1 MPTEGTRSESW
12 KKRVLRSM
20 PAPAWLGADSPQG
33 DVVVS
38 TRFRYARNLRGI
50 PFPHHCT
57 VAQANLVAHAVT
69 ESGKSAGLVSQGRLT
84 DAERDYLLGSRL
96 ISSDFE
102 PRKPGREILLD
113 KSRTLSVMV
122 NEEDHLR
129 IQALVGGWSP
139 QTARVAASDC
149 LKVFESRLNF
159 AFAEPWGYL
168 TASEF
173 NCGGA
178 GRWSALFH
186 FIGLAHRRRLQS
198 LLRALGTGGVTA
210 RGLFGESSRAVGA
223 FFQVSTTRLS
233 LPEFVGACELLL
245 RQEREA
251 RAEVP
256 RTELRDKFRQAVET
270 AVSSPELD
278 LREALRIF
286 AWVRWASSVGL
297 EGAPERTR
305 EVDESVSTM
314 EVFGT
319 QDPAIAARHRAEFV
333 RQRLHDSW
341 RSLRNPGRA

>member
-1 MPTEGTRSESW
+1 
-12 KKRVLRSM
+12 M
-20 PAPAWLGADSPQG
+20 PAPAWLGPDSPQG

-57 VAQANLVAHAVT
+57 SEQANLVSQAVA
-69 ESGKSAGLVSQGRLT
+69 EAGRSAGLHPQGRLT
-84 DAERDYLLGSRL
+84 EAERDYLLGSRL

-102 PRKPGREILLD
+102 PRKPGRDVLLD
-113 KSRTLSVMV
+113 AARTLSVMV

-139 QTARVAASDC
+139 QTARVAADDC
-149 LKVFESRLNF
+149 LRVFDSRLNF
-159 AFAEPWGYL
+159 AYAEPWGYL

-186 FIGLAHRRRLQS
+186 FIGLAHRRRLQP

-233 LPEFVGACELLL
+233 LPEFMGACELLL
-245 RQEREA
+245 HQEREA

-256 RTELRDKFRQAVET
+256 RNELRERFRQAVET
-270 AVSSPELD
+270 AESSAELD
-278 LREALRIF
+278 LREALRIL
-286 AWVRWASSVGL
+286 AWVRWASSVSL
-297 EGAPERTR
+297 DGAPAHTR

-333 RQRLHDSW
+333 RQRLGDSW